1 MNSDKLY
8 IETHNAK
15 KLITKIRNIDYDLN
29 ISGYIKN
36 PHETHKVKIIG
47 YDNINNFIMCENK
60 IGKLYSIHPANIN
73 IV

>member
-8 IETHNAK
+8 INANDAKQLIK
-15 KLITKIRNIDYDLN
+15 KIKNIDNSFN
-29 ISGYIKN
+29 INGVIKN
-36 PHETHKVKIIG
+36 KMSTHKVKILG

-60 IGKLYSIHPANIN
+60 IGKLYSVHPLNIN